1 MAALRKAGKAILAG
15 MNPARRSQTPDLSSV
30 LPFLDPSSARAPSA
44 RRRGAVRDP
53 RRRDAA
59 KSPHE
64 RSLTLHA
71 WEGDVLGAALGKT
84 DTGAVILNIR
94 EGGLL
99 DDWNE
104 ANPWHRL
111 YPGLIITEV
120 NGSTGYW
127 DILGELQRPG
137 LLSIRVSAEPPWN
150 AGPNWFQEITEMGKT
165 LQETTWGG
173 NRPFMVRLQQ
183 DGVGDQFASLPT
195 VRAGDCG
202 VDQCAICMDDVA
214 PDESLVQLPCRH
226 AFHALCAARWLTQP
240 GGHSRG
246 KRQRCPLCC
255 QKVVCS
261 PEGVIAIS
269 SSSS

>member
-120 NGSTGYW
+120 NGVTGYW
-127 DILGELQRPG
+127 PLLDEVKKPG
-137 LLSIRVSAEPPWN
+137 VLSMVISATPPRN
-150 AGPNWFQEITEMGKT
+150 AGPRWFEEIEEMGKSFEKQQT
-165 LQETTWGG
+165 SGQT
-173 NRPFMVRLQQ
+173 NHSPFMIRL
-183 DGVGDQFASLPT
+183 GGAFSSLPT
-195 VRAGDCG
+195 ARAGDCG
-202 VDQCAICMDDVA
+202 VDQCAICLEDVDA
-214 PDESLVQLPCRH
+214 DEHLVQLPCRH
-226 AFHALCAARWLTQP
+226 AFHSICAARWLTEAGSHAQ
-240 GGHSRG
+240 G
-246 KRQRCPLCC
+246 KRQCCPLCC
-255 QKVVCS
+255 QKVLGTAEGS
-261 PEGVIAIS
+261 AEGAPES
-269 SSSS
+269 